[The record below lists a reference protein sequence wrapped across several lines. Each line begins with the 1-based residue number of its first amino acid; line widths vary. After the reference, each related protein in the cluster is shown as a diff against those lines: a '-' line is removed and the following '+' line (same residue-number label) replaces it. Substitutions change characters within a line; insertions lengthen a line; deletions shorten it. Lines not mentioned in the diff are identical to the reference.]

1 MIRGALANPY
11 AVVVLAL
18 IILVIGLTVL
28 SRIPIDILPIFKAPA
43 VQIVTF
49 YPGMPAEIVEK
60 DITTRLERWTGQSV
74 GIARQESKS
83 MTGVSIVKDFFSP
96 DVDLSTA
103 MSQVSSYAMSDLY
116 YLPPLGANFPEET

>member
-1 MIRGALANPY
+1 LIRGALGNPY
-11 AVVVLAL
+11 AVAVLAL
-18 IILVIGLTVL
+18 LILVIGLSVL
-28 SRIPIDILPIFKAPA
+28 THIPIDILPIFKTPA
-43 VQIVTF
+43 VQVVTF

-74 GIARQESKS
+74 GIERQESKS

-96 DVDLSTA
+96 GIDLSTA

-116 YLPPLGANFPEET
+116 YLPPGTYQ